1 MKHFKTIILLLL
13 LTGATLTS
21 VAFVFLFLA
30 EKEIYGQ
37 VVDADS
43 GAPIPAAVVQMDALR
58 LQTDRRGEFV
68 SYSRQQRGIAVR
80 VSAPGYLPTAYTFD
94 IPWYLKRGRLRVPL
108 APLGLS
114 VRVLDAWNDAPLSG
128 VRLSVGEATRTT
140 NAGGLATFSAR
151 PGDLPL
157 TISAF
162 KAGYEPLRMELTR
175 LPQDSS
181 ELPLPLQLKP
191 VVLEGQ
197 VVAADDGQPLGGVAV
212 VAAGVLQQT
221 DSQGRFTL
229 TRLTPGAVIAI
240 TPNELFLPAEIPFD
254 GQPSVTVQLQ
264 PRSLTATIVSA
275 LDGTPVAGVTLQL
288 RGRIAA
294 TDADGQA
301 RFRRIPPRG
310 ELAVSHP
317 AYAPQTVPYDA
328 GAPPVIRL
336 LPATLRGAVLDAAS
350 GRPLSHT
357 QILANGIPLP
367 LDAGG
372 QFQLSKL
379 TLPLTLTLRHPGY
392 RTARLSLRPAAG
404 GLLLASERLQP
415 QPCPPQKPPDAL
427 PCLNLTLSPFSARA
441 IYIPFSLLAHPDAVL
456 ALLDLADRTALNAVV
471 LDVKGDRG
479 RLAWDSRVPQADALG
494 IDGNREG
501 WLSLDAF
508 LSEAR
513 ARGLYT
519 IARLVVFK
527 DNPLAFGKPELA
539 VTKADGTIWTDGE
552 GLAWANPFRPEVWD
566 YNIALAKEVA
576 AMGFDEIN
584 LDYIRFPSDGDVT
597 AIVYAEENTA
607 QTRTDA
613 IRAFMRRMRE
623 ALSLYPVALSAD
635 VFGLTVWVTPES
647 DMNIG
652 QRVADIAPFVDYLS
666 PMIYPSTFSAG
677 NLGFDDPAAHPYEVI
692 YRSVQAAAG
701 RVPPPVV
708 VRPWL
713 QAYWYSTDEMLRQK
727 EAALAAGAGGWVWW
741 NAAGVY
747 DEAIFDSP

>member
-1 MKHFKTIILLLL
+1 MKHFKTLLLL
-13 LTGATLTS
+13 FLLAGAMLVS
-21 VAFVFLFLA
+21 AAFVFLFLA

-43 GAPIPAAVVQMDALR
+43 GAPIPAAVVQVDTLR

-68 SYSRQQRGIAVR
+68 SYSRRQRGIAVR

-108 APLGLS
+108 APLG
-114 VRVLDAWNDAPLSG
+114 VAIQVLDAWDNTPLAG
-128 VRLSVGEATRTT
+128 VRLSAGGTARTT
-140 NAGGLATFSAR
+140 GSGGLATFSLRA
-151 PGDLPL
+151 GDLPL
-157 TISAF
+157 TIVAER
-162 KAGYEPLRMELTR
+162 AGYHPLRVELTR

-181 ELPLPLQLKP
+181 ELPLPLRLEP
-191 VVLEGQ
+191 VVLEGR
-197 VVAADDGQPLGGVAV
+197 VIAADDGLPLGGVAV
-212 VAAGVLQQT
+212 SAGETAQHT
-221 DSQGRFTL
+221 DDRGRFTL
-229 TRLTPGAVIAI
+229 ARLAPGDRIAI
-240 TPNELFLPAEIPFD
+240 TPNELFLPTQISFD
-254 GQPSVTVQLQ
+254 GQPSLTVRLR
-264 PRSLTATIVSA
+264 PRPLTATVLSA
-275 LDGTPVAGVTLQL
+275 LDGSPVAGATLQL
-288 RGRIAA
+288 RGRIA
-294 TDADGQA
+294 TSDEDGQA
-301 RFRRIPPRG
+301 HFRRIPPRG
-310 ELAVSHP
+310 ELRIAHP
-317 AYAPQTVPYDA
+317 AYVPQTVPYDA
-328 GAPPVIRL
+328 GTPPLLRL
-336 LPATLRGAVLDAAS
+336 LPRVLRGAVLDAA
-350 GRPLSHT
+350 GGQPLSRT
-357 QILANGIPLP
+357 QVLANGLPLP

-372 QFQLSKL
+372 QFQLANL

-392 RTARLSLRPAAG
+392 RIARLTLLPTGDGLRLEGAH
-404 GLLLASERLQP
+404 LQP
-415 QPCPPQKPPDAL
+415 QPCPPAQPPTAV
-427 PCLNLTLSPFSARA
+427 PCLQLALSPFSARA

-456 ALLDLADRTALNAVV
+456 GLLDLAARTELNAVV

-479 RLAWDSRVPQADALG
+479 LLAWDSHVLQADALG

-501 WLSLDAF
+501 WLALDTF
-508 LSEAR
+508 LAEAR

-539 VTKADGTIWTDGE
+539 VTQADGSIWTDGE
-552 GLAWANPFRPEVWD
+552 GLAWANPFREEVWD

-607 QTRTDA
+607 QTRTEA

-623 ALSLYPVALSAD
+623 ALAPYPVALSAD

-652 QRVADIAPFVDYLS
+652 QRVVDIAPFVDYLS
-666 PMIYPSTFSAG
+666 PMVYPSTFAAG

-692 YRSVQAAAG
+692 FRSVQAAAG

-713 QAYWYSTDEMLRQK
+713 QAYWYSTGEMLRQK
-727 EAALAAGAGGWVWW
+727 QAARDANAGGWVWW

-747 DEAIFDSP
+747 DETIFDSP